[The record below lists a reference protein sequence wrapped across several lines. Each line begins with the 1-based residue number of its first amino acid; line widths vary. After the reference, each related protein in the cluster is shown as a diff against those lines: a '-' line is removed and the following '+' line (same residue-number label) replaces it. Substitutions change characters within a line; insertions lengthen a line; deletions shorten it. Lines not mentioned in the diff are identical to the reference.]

1 MTKDTIQAILNMDV
15 DPNVKKQIEEALSDE
30 GFKNKI
36 AELKNPEDA
45 IEAFKEKGIDLSKE
59 DIGKYVMGVFTSLL
73 DSEKKEQIEEAFSD
87 EEFVQKLSQL
97 ESPED
102 AQAAFKDK
110 GMDFSIGEIMEIRD
124 MIIETLDEIE
134 KNNVELSVE
143 ELDEVA
149 GGSPPAAIIL
159 CAGGLAYKSVAT
171 GAIVGLSATGVGV
184 VVVAAVV
191 VTALI
196 TVGVIAAVKKWG
208 W

>member
-1 MTKDTIQAILNMDV
+1 MTKDIVQAIINMDA
-15 DPNVKKQIEEALSDE
+15 DPNVRKQIEEALSDE

-36 AELKNPEDA
+36 AELKQPEDA
-45 IEAFKEKGIDLSKE
+45 VKAFKERGIYLSKE
-59 DIGKYVMGVFTSLL
+59 ELGRFAMSTLSSKL
-73 DSEKKEQIEEAFSD
+73 DPKMKEQIEEAFSD
-87 EEFVQKLSQL
+87 EAFVQKLSEL

-110 GMDFSIGEIMEIRD
+110 GMDFSIGEITEIRD
-124 MIIETLDEIE
+124 MIIEALDEME

-149 GGSPPAAIIL
+149 GGFDGCCVL
-159 CAGGLAYKSVAT
+159 VMGGLAYKAI
-171 GAIVGLSATGVGV
+171 GGGIVGLSATGVGV

-191 VTALI
+191 VTVLI
-196 TVGVIAAVKKWG
+196 VVGVMAAVKKWG